1 LTGPREGR
9 YRGSR
14 KGSGDRAFGLSRV
27 GNDPKRNG
35 PIRGRTK
42 EDLVIGNRPKV
53 TRLVVAALL
62 VLPALVASVSPS
74 LAAPSKQDVEAAHQK
89 LLAAQDRFAALNE
102 QYNEAVYQLQQA
114 KQHLAD
120 TLAMKKAAEAEAS
133 SARTALSKR
142 AVQAYT
148 DMGSQYEALLSADS
162 MSQFSD
168 RLAFLGAITQNDA
181 NVASQADAA
190 AQTAQWAAQE
200 YNQAVADLQQKSD
213 DLQAQQQAAENALS
227 QARQY
232 AATTEANYNSWYQAQ
247 QQALADAAAAAAA
260 AQNQPATSQ
269 PSPPPSTG
277 GDGGTDFNPPAASG
291 KGEIAAAAARSV
303 IGAPYVFGAAGPS
316 SFDCS
321 GLTMWAWAQAGV
333 SLPHSAAAQYASLPK
348 VDLHQVEV
356 GDIIYY
362 SNFGAHVAIYVGGG
376 QIVHARH
383 PGPGGQVQYSSMWG
397 YDTPVGAVR
406 PG

>member
-1 LTGPREGR
+1 MKIGTRPR
-9 YRGSR
+9 
-14 KGSGDRAFGLSRV
+14 
-27 GNDPKRNG
+27 
-35 PIRGRTK
+35 
-42 EDLVIGNRPKV
+42 V

-62 VLPALVASVSPS
+62 VLPALVASVAPS
-74 LAAPSKQDVEAAHQK
+74 LAAPSKQDVEAAKQK
-89 LLAAQDRFAALNE
+89 LLQAENQFAALNE

-114 KQHLAD
+114 QQHLAD
-120 TLAMKKAAEAEAS
+120 TLAMKKAAEAQAAT
-133 SARTALSKR
+133 ARTALSKR

-148 DMGSQYEALLSADS
+148 DMGSQYEALLSAGS
-162 MSQFSD
+162 MSEFSD
-168 RLAFLGAITQNDA
+168 RLAYLGAITQNDA

-190 AQTAQWAAQE
+190 AQEAQWASQE
-200 YNQAVADLQQKSD
+200 YDQAVQDLQQKSNQ
-213 DLQAQQQAAENALS
+213 LQTEQQAAQNALN

-232 AATTEANYNSWYQAQ
+232 AATTQANYNTWYQQQ
-247 QQALADAAAAAAA
+247 QQALAAAAAA
-260 AQNQPATSQ
+260 AQQQQQQAAAAASQPAAQ
-269 PSPPPSTG
+269 SPPPSSS
-277 GDGGTDFNPPAASG
+277 GGTTTPPPTIPPASG
-291 KGEIAAAAARSV
+291 GAGTAVAAAESV

-348 VDLHQVEV
+348 VPLSAVQP

-362 SNFGAHVAIYVGGG
+362 DNFGAHVGIYVGGG
-376 QIVHARH
+376 QIVQARH
-383 PGPGGQVQYSSMWG
+383 PGPGGQVQYSSMMG

>member
-1 LTGPREGR
+1 LVSGTERR
-9 YRGSR
+9 SRG
-14 KGSGDRAFGLSRV
+14 
-27 GNDPKRNG
+27 
-35 PIRGRTK
+35 
-42 EDLVIGNRPKV
+42 VI
-53 TRLVVAALL
+53 VAAVL

-89 LLAAQDRFAALNE
+89 LLAAQDHFAALNE

-120 TLAMKKAAEAEAS
+120 TLAMKKAAEAQAS

-162 MSQFSD
+162 MGQFSD

-190 AQTAQWAAQE
+190 AQTAEWAAQE
-200 YNQAVADLQQKSD
+200 YDRAVADLQQKSNQLD
-213 DLQAQQQAAENALS
+213 AQKQAAEDALG

-247 QQALADAAAAAAA
+247 QQALADAADAAAAA
-260 AQNQPATSQ
+260 AQDQPTTTSQ
-269 PSPPPSTG
+269 PSPPPSSG
-277 GDGGTDFNPPAASG
+277 GDGGTDFNPPPASG

-333 SLPHSAAAQYASLPK
+333 YLPHSAASQYSSLPK
-348 VDLHQVEV
+348 VSLDAVV
-356 GDIIYY
+356 PGDIIYY
-362 SNFGAHVAIYVGGG
+362 DNFGAHVAIYVGGG
-376 QIVHARH
+376 MIVHARH
-383 PGPGGQVQYSSMWG
+383 PGPGGQVQYSSMRG

>member
-1 LTGPREGR
+1 MMIGIRPR
-9 YRGSR
+9 
-14 KGSGDRAFGLSRV
+14 
-27 GNDPKRNG
+27 
-35 PIRGRTK
+35 
-42 EDLVIGNRPKV
+42 V

-89 LLAAQDRFAALNE
+89 LLAAQDHFAALNE

-114 KQHLAD
+114 QQHLAD
-120 TLAMKKAAEAEAS
+120 TLAMKKAAEAQAS
-133 SARTALSKR
+133 TARAALSKR

-190 AQTAQWAAQE
+190 AQEAAWAAQE
-200 YNQAVADLQQKSD
+200 YNQAVSDLQQKSD
-213 DLQAQQQAAENALS
+213 QLQAQQQAAQNALEN
-227 QARQY
+227 ARQY
-232 AATTEANYNSWYQAQ
+232 AATTEANYNAWYQAQ
-247 QQALADAAAAAAA
+247 QQALAAAAAAAA
-260 AQNQPATSQ
+260 NPPPTTTQ
-269 PSPPPSTG
+269 PSPPPSSGG
-277 GDGGTDFNPPAASG
+277 GDNTYPTPPPASSAG
-291 KGEIAAAAARSV
+291 QTAANAALSV
-303 IGAPYVFGAAGPS
+303 LGAPYVFGAAGPS

-333 SLPHSAAAQYASLPK
+333 SLPHSAAAQYSSLPK
-348 VDLHQVEV
+348 VPLSAVQP

-362 SNFGAHVAIYVGGG
+362 DNFGAHVAIYVGGG
-376 QIVHARH
+376 TIVHARH
-383 PGPGGQVQYSSMWG
+383 PGPGGQVQTSSMYG

>member
-1 LTGPREGR
+1 
-9 YRGSR
+9 
-14 KGSGDRAFGLSRV
+14 
-27 GNDPKRNG
+27 
-35 PIRGRTK
+35 
-42 EDLVIGNRPKV
+42 LVIGNRPKV
-53 TRLVVAALL
+53 TRLIVAALL

-89 LLAAQDRFAALNE
+89 LLAAQDHFAALNE

-114 KQHLAD
+114 QQHLAD
-120 TLAMKKAAEAEAS
+120 TLAMKKAAEAQAS
-133 SARTALSKR
+133 TARAALSKR

-190 AQTAQWAAQE
+190 AQEAAWAAQE

-213 DLQAQQQAAENALS
+213 QLQAQQQAAQNALD

-232 AATTEANYNSWYQAQ
+232 AATTEANYNAWYQQQ
-247 QQALADAAAAAAA
+247 QQALAAAAAA
-260 AQNQPATSQ
+260 AQAPPTTTSQ
-269 PSPPPSTG
+269 PTAPTPPPSSGG
-277 GDGGTDFNPPAASG
+277 GDSFNPPPASG

-333 SLPHSAAAQYASLPK
+333 SLPHSAAAQYSSLPK
-348 VDLHQVEV
+348 VDLHQVQV

-362 SNFGAHVAIYVGGG
+362 DNFGAHVAIYVGGG
-376 QIVHARH
+376 TIVHARH
-383 PGPGGQVQYSSMWG
+383 PGPGGQVQTSSMYG

>member
-1 LTGPREGR
+1 MTRRGTARSAGERRRMIIGTRPR
-9 YRGSR
+9 
-14 KGSGDRAFGLSRV
+14 
-27 GNDPKRNG
+27 
-35 PIRGRTK
+35 
-42 EDLVIGNRPKV
+42 V

-62 VLPALVASVSPS
+62 VLPALVASISPS

-89 LLAAQDRFAALNE
+89 LLAAQDHFAALNE

-114 KQHLAD
+114 QQHLAD
-120 TLAMKKAAEAEAS
+120 TLAMKKAAEQQATP
-133 SARTALSKR
+133 ARSALSKR

-190 AQTAQWAAQE
+190 AQEAQWAAQE
-200 YNQAVADLQQKSD
+200 YDQAVADLQQKSD
-213 DLQAQQQAAENALS
+213 QLQQEQQAAENALS

-232 AATTEANYNSWYQAQ
+232 AATTEANYNAWYQQQ
-247 QQALADAAAAAAA
+247 QQALAAAAAAAA
-260 AQNQPATSQ
+260 AQPTPVSQPA
-269 PSPPPSTG
+269 PPPPSSGGDTG
-277 GDGGTDFNPPAASG
+277 GTTFNPPPATGAG
-291 KGEIAAAAARSV
+291 ATAAAAAESV
-303 IGAPYVFGAAGPS
+303 IGAPYEFGAAGPS

-348 VDLHQVEV
+348 VPLSTVQP

-362 SNFGAHVAIYVGGG
+362 ENFGAHVAIYVGGG

-383 PGPGGQVQYSSMWG
+383 PGPGGQVQYSSMMG
-397 YDTPVGAVR
+397 YDTPLGAVR

>member
-1 LTGPREGR
+1 
-9 YRGSR
+9 
-14 KGSGDRAFGLSRV
+14 
-27 GNDPKRNG
+27 
-35 PIRGRTK
+35 
-42 EDLVIGNRPKV
+42 V

-89 LLAAQDRFAALNE
+89 LLAAQDHFAALNE

-114 KQHLAD
+114 QQHLAD
-120 TLAMKKAAEAEAS
+120 TLAMKKAAEAQAS
-133 SARTALSKR
+133 TARAALSKR

-190 AQTAQWAAQE
+190 AQEAAWAAQE
-200 YNQAVADLQQKSD
+200 YNQAVSDLQQKSD
-213 DLQAQQQAAENALS
+213 QLQAQQQAAQNALEN
-227 QARQY
+227 ARQY
-232 AATTEANYNSWYQAQ
+232 AATTEANYNAWYQAQ
-247 QQALADAAAAAAA
+247 QQALAAAAAAAA
-260 AQNQPATSQ
+260 NPPTTTSQ
-269 PSPPPSTG
+269 PSPPPSSGG
-277 GDGGTDFNPPAASG
+277 GDNTYPTPPPASSAG
-291 KGEIAAAAARSV
+291 QTAANAALSV
-303 IGAPYVFGAAGPS
+303 LGAPYVFGAAGPS

-348 VDLHQVEV
+348 VPLSAVQP

-362 SNFGAHVAIYVGGG
+362 DNFGAHVAIYVGGG
-376 QIVHARH
+376 TIVHARH
-383 PGPGGQVQYSSMWG
+383 PGPGGQVQTSSMTG

>member
-1 LTGPREGR
+1 MIGTR
-9 YRGSR
+9 SR
-14 KGSGDRAFGLSRV
+14 
-27 GNDPKRNG
+27 
-35 PIRGRTK
+35 
-42 EDLVIGNRPKV
+42 V

-89 LLAAQDRFAALNE
+89 LLAAQDHFAALNE

-114 KQHLAD
+114 QQHLAD
-120 TLAMKKAAEAEAS
+120 TLAMKKAAEAQAS
-133 SARTALSKR
+133 TARAALSKR

-190 AQTAQWAAQE
+190 AQEAAWAAQE
-200 YNQAVADLQQKSD
+200 YNQAVSDLQQKSD
-213 DLQAQQQAAENALS
+213 QLQAQQQAAQNALEN
-227 QARQY
+227 ARQY

-247 QQALADAAAAAAA
+247 QQALAAAAAAAA
-260 AQNQPATSQ
+260 APPTTTSQ
-269 PSPPPSTG
+269 PTPTPPSSGGGGDNTYPTPPPASSAA
-277 GDGGTDFNPPAASG
+277 GTAVNAA
-291 KGEIAAAAARSV
+291 KSV
-303 IGAPYVFGAAGPS
+303 VGAPYVFGAAGPT

-333 SLPHSAAAQYASLPK
+333 SLPHSALAQWSSLPK
-348 VDLHQVEV
+348 VSLDAVQP

-362 SNFGAHVAIYVGGG
+362 DNFGPHVAIYVGGG
-376 QIVHARH
+376 MIIHARH
-383 PGPGGQVQYSSMWG
+383 PGPGGQVQYSSMMG
-397 YDTPVGAVR
+397 YDTPAGAVR

>member
-1 LTGPREGR
+1 
-9 YRGSR
+9 
-14 KGSGDRAFGLSRV
+14 
-27 GNDPKRNG
+27 
-35 PIRGRTK
+35 
-42 EDLVIGNRPKV
+42 LVIGNRPKV
-53 TRLVVAALL
+53 TRLIVAALL

-89 LLAAQDRFAALNE
+89 LLAAQDHFAALNE

-114 KQHLAD
+114 QQHLAD
-120 TLAMKKAAEAEAS
+120 TLAMKKAAEAQAAN
-133 SARTALSKR
+133 ARTALSKR

-190 AQTAQWAAQE
+190 AQEAQWAAQE
-200 YNQAVADLQQKSD
+200 YDRAVADLQQKSD
-213 DLQAQQQAAENALS
+213 NLNAQKQAAENALA

-247 QQALADAAAAAAA
+247 QQALADAAAAAAS
-260 AQNQPATSQ
+260 NSSSTTSQ
-269 PSPPPSTG
+269 PSPPPSSGG
-277 GDGGTDFNPPAASG
+277 GDSFNPPPATGRGAPAV
-291 KGEIAAAAARSV
+291 AAAESV

-333 SLPHSAAAQYASLPK
+333 SLPHSAIAQWSSLPK
-348 VDLHQVEV
+348 VSLDAVV
-356 GDIIYY
+356 PGDIIYY
-362 SNFGAHVAIYVGGG
+362 ANFGPHVAIYVGGG
-376 QIVHARH
+376 MIVHARH
-383 PGPGGQVQYSSMWG
+383 PGPGGQVQYSSMRG

>member
-1 LTGPREGR
+1 MMIGTRPR
-9 YRGSR
+9 
-14 KGSGDRAFGLSRV
+14 
-27 GNDPKRNG
+27 
-35 PIRGRTK
+35 
-42 EDLVIGNRPKV
+42 V

-89 LLAAQDRFAALNE
+89 LLAAQDHFAALNE

-114 KQHLAD
+114 QQHLAD
-120 TLAMKKAAEAEAS
+120 TLAMKKAAEAQAS
-133 SARTALSKR
+133 TARAALSKR

-190 AQTAQWAAQE
+190 AQEAAWAAQE
-200 YNQAVADLQQKSD
+200 YNQAVSDLQQKSD
-213 DLQAQQQAAENALS
+213 QLQAQQQAAQNALEN
-227 QARQY
+227 ARQY
-232 AATTEANYNSWYQAQ
+232 AATTEANYNAWYQAQ
-247 QQALADAAAAAAA
+247 QQALAAAAAAAA
-260 AQNQPATSQ
+260 NPPPTTTQ
-269 PSPPPSTG
+269 PSPPPSSGG
-277 GDGGTDFNPPAASG
+277 GDNTYPTPPPASSAG
-291 KGEIAAAAARSV
+291 QTAANAALSV
-303 IGAPYVFGAAGPS
+303 LGAPYVFGAAGPS

-333 SLPHSAAAQYASLPK
+333 SLPHSAAAQYSSLPK
-348 VDLHQVEV
+348 VPLSAVQP

-362 SNFGAHVAIYVGGG
+362 DNFGAHVAIYVGGG
-376 QIVHARH
+376 TIVHARH
-383 PGPGGQVQYSSMWG
+383 PGPGGQVQTSSMYG

>member
-1 LTGPREGR
+1 MMIGTRPR
-9 YRGSR
+9 
-14 KGSGDRAFGLSRV
+14 
-27 GNDPKRNG
+27 
-35 PIRGRTK
+35 
-42 EDLVIGNRPKV
+42 V

-89 LLAAQDRFAALNE
+89 LLAAQDHFAALNE

-114 KQHLAD
+114 QQHLAD
-120 TLAMKKAAEAEAS
+120 TLAMKKAAEAQAS
-133 SARTALSKR
+133 TARAALSKR

-190 AQTAQWAAQE
+190 AQEAAWAAQE
-200 YNQAVADLQQKSD
+200 YNQAVSDLQQKSD
-213 DLQAQQQAAENALS
+213 QLQAQQQAAQNALEN
-227 QARQY
+227 ARQY
-232 AATTEANYNSWYQAQ
+232 AATTEANYNAWYQAQ
-247 QQALADAAAAAAA
+247 QQALAAAAAAAA
-260 AQNQPATSQ
+260 ANPPTTTSQ
-269 PSPPPSTG
+269 PSPPPSSGG
-277 GDGGTDFNPPAASG
+277 GDNTYPTPPPASSAG
-291 KGEIAAAAARSV
+291 QTAANAALSV
-303 IGAPYVFGAAGPS
+303 LGAPYVFGAAGPS

-348 VDLHQVEV
+348 VPLSAVQP
-356 GDIIYY
+356 GDIIYDD
-362 SNFGAHVAIYVGGG
+362 NFGAHVAIYVGNGT
-376 QIVHARH
+376 IVHARH
-383 PGPGGQVQYSSMWG
+383 PGPGGQVQTSSMTG

>member
-1 LTGPREGR
+1 MIGTRPR
-9 YRGSR
+9 
-14 KGSGDRAFGLSRV
+14 
-27 GNDPKRNG
+27 
-35 PIRGRTK
+35 
-42 EDLVIGNRPKV
+42 V

-62 VLPALVASVSPS
+62 VFPALVASVSPS

-89 LLAAQDRFAALNE
+89 LLAAQDHFAALNE

-114 KQHLAD
+114 QQHLAD
-120 TLAMKKAAEAEAS
+120 TLAMKKAAEAQAS
-133 SARTALSKR
+133 TARAALSKR

-190 AQTAQWAAQE
+190 AQEAAWAAQE
-200 YNQAVADLQQKSD
+200 YNQAVSDLQQKSD
-213 DLQAQQQAAENALS
+213 QLQAQQQAAQNALEN
-227 QARQY
+227 ARQY
-232 AATTEANYNSWYQAQ
+232 AATTEANYNAWYQAQ
-247 QQALADAAAAAAA
+247 QQALAAAAAA
-260 AQNQPATSQ
+260 AQAPPTTTSQ
-269 PSPPPSTG
+269 PSPPPSSGGG
-277 GDGGTDFNPPAASG
+277 GDNTYPTPPPASSAG
-291 KGEIAAAAARSV
+291 QTAANAALSV
-303 IGAPYVFGAAGPS
+303 LGAPYVFGAAGPS

-348 VDLHQVEV
+348 VPLSAVQP

-362 SNFGAHVAIYVGGG
+362 DNFGAHVAIYVGGG
-376 QIVHARH
+376 TIVHARH
-383 PGPGGQVQYSSMWG
+383 PGPGGQVQTSSMTG

>member
-1 LTGPREGR
+1 MMIGTRPR
-9 YRGSR
+9 
-14 KGSGDRAFGLSRV
+14 
-27 GNDPKRNG
+27 
-35 PIRGRTK
+35 
-42 EDLVIGNRPKV
+42 V

-89 LLAAQDRFAALNE
+89 LLAAQDHFAALNE

-114 KQHLAD
+114 QQHLAD
-120 TLAMKKAAEAEAS
+120 TLAMKKAAEAQAS
-133 SARTALSKR
+133 TARAALSKR

-190 AQTAQWAAQE
+190 AQEAAWAAQE
-200 YNQAVADLQQKSD
+200 YNQAVSDLQQKSD
-213 DLQAQQQAAENALS
+213 QLQAQQQAAQNALEN
-227 QARQY
+227 ARQY
-232 AATTEANYNSWYQAQ
+232 AATTEANYNAWYQAQ
-247 QQALADAAAAAAA
+247 QQALAAAAAA
-260 AQNQPATSQ
+260 AQAPPTTTSQ
-269 PSPPPSTG
+269 PSPPPSSGGG
-277 GDGGTDFNPPAASG
+277 GDNTYPTPPPASSAG
-291 KGEIAAAAARSV
+291 QTAANAALSV
-303 IGAPYVFGAAGPS
+303 LGAPYVFGAAGPS

-348 VDLHQVEV
+348 VPLSAVQP

-362 SNFGAHVAIYVGGG
+362 DNFGAHVAIYVGGG
-376 QIVHARH
+376 TIVHARH
-383 PGPGGQVQYSSMWG
+383 PGPGGQVQTSSMTG

>member
-1 LTGPREGR
+1 MIGTRPR
-9 YRGSR
+9 
-14 KGSGDRAFGLSRV
+14 
-27 GNDPKRNG
+27 
-35 PIRGRTK
+35 
-42 EDLVIGNRPKV
+42 V

-89 LLAAQDRFAALNE
+89 LLAAQDHFAALNE

-114 KQHLAD
+114 QQHLAD
-120 TLAMKKAAEAEAS
+120 TLAMKKAAEAQAS
-133 SARTALSKR
+133 TARAALSKR

-190 AQTAQWAAQE
+190 AQEAAWAAQE
-200 YNQAVADLQQKSD
+200 YNQAVSDLQQKSD
-213 DLQAQQQAAENALS
+213 QLQAQQQAAQNALEN
-227 QARQY
+227 ARQY
-232 AATTEANYNSWYQAQ
+232 AATTEANYNAWYQAQ
-247 QQALADAAAAAAA
+247 QQALAAAAAA
-260 AQNQPATSQ
+260 AQAPPTTTSQ
-269 PSPPPSTG
+269 PSPPPSSGGG
-277 GDGGTDFNPPAASG
+277 GDNTYPTPPPASSAG
-291 KGEIAAAAARSV
+291 QTAANAALSV
-303 IGAPYVFGAAGPS
+303 LGAPYVFGAAGPS

-348 VDLHQVEV
+348 VPLNAVQP

-362 SNFGAHVAIYVGGG
+362 DNFGAHVAIYVGGG
-376 QIVHARH
+376 TIVHARH
-383 PGPGGQVQYSSMWG
+383 PGPGGQVQTSSMFG
-397 YDTPVGAVR
+397 YDNPVGAVR

>member
-1 LTGPREGR
+1 MM
-9 YRGSR
+9 
-14 KGSGDRAFGLSRV
+14 
-27 GNDPKRNG
+27 
-35 PIRGRTK
+35 
-42 EDLVIGNRPKV
+42 IGNRPRV

-89 LLAAQDRFAALNE
+89 LLAAQDHFAALNE

-114 KQHLAD
+114 QQHLAD
-120 TLAMKKAAEAEAS
+120 TLAMKKAAEAQAS
-133 SARTALSKR
+133 TARAALSKR

-190 AQTAQWAAQE
+190 AQEAAWAAQE
-200 YNQAVADLQQKSD
+200 YNQAVSDLQQKSD
-213 DLQAQQQAAENALS
+213 QLQAQQQAAQNALDN
-227 QARQY
+227 ARQY

-247 QQALADAAAAAAA
+247 QAALAAAAAA
-260 AQNQPATSQ
+260 AQAPPTTTSQ
-269 PSPPPSTG
+269 PTPTPPPSSGG
-277 GDGGTDFNPPAASG
+277 GDTFNPPPASG

-333 SLPHSAAAQYASLPK
+333 YLPHSAAAQYASLPK
-348 VDLHQVEV
+348 VNLSDVQV

-362 SNFGAHVAIYVGGG
+362 DNFGAHVAIYVGGG
-376 QIVHARH
+376 QIIHARH
-383 PGPGGQVQYSSMWG
+383 PGPGGQVQYSSMTG